1 MKKQKNEQTTDDLI
15 RDQMI
20 IQLGLAGLTQHQ
32 IREIV
37 GVDIHRVNRIVKHFK
52 NLKKIIMAKAP
63 KDPVPEKLDTA
74 VELLKDLLI
83 AQLASME
90 FSNDQIKKVVGK
102 IDNNRLRRIV
112 SVHNKI
118 TRQKAKQQKK
128 HG

>member
-52 NLKKIIMAKAP
+52 NRKKELWLRHLKTPFLRSSI
-63 KDPVPEKLDTA
+63 
-74 VELLKDLLI
+74 
-83 AQLASME
+83 QRSN
-90 FSNDQIKKVVGK
+90 FSKTSLSLNSPLWNLVT
-102 IDNNRLRRIV
+102 
-112 SVHNKI
+112 
-118 TRQKAKQQKK
+118 TR
-128 HG
+128 